1 MKLFHGIS
9 YHKLPIVDYQP
20 IIHHINID
28 RDRSHVRCSHI
39 IDVSIIIIG
48 HIVRY
53 SHRYELCIIRNDMRI
68 PRSGHVLLLRI
79 LWGDGRTSSILR
91 LLNNVDFL
99 EDARPCEDEV
109 WPFGCEVRPSV
120 LPVRAFG
127 LRWWR
132 VCRVSTVVKLSPDFQ
147 NGLSGQMLRVHTH
160 NHSNIFLHFQTHV
173 RMIAQGTWYYL
184 NKRHHYSKYTGGS

>member
-91 LLNNVDFL
+91 LLNKTLISSKTRSDHLAARSV
-99 EDARPCEDEV
+99 RPCFLSVHLACADDESAGY
-109 WPFGCEVRPSV
+109 PPSSNCR
-120 LPVRAFG
+120 LIFRMAY
-127 LRWWR
+127 R
-132 VCRVSTVVKLSPDFQ
+132 VKC
-147 NGLSGQMLRVHTH
+147 
-160 NHSNIFLHFQTHV
+160 
-173 RMIAQGTWYYL
+173 
-184 NKRHHYSKYTGGS
+184 